1 MNASRVKAAPLL
13 SVIVR
18 LLLLAGLALF
28 SGAPL
33 LGSDSSE
40 PAVYR
45 VDSTHSSVE
54 FSIAKWV
61 VTRQYGSFRELDG
74 TIRMATQNPEAAEVM
89 IRIDA
94 ASLDTRNSGRDRVV
108 RSDDF
113 LDVEAHPYLIF
124 RSKEIRR
131 TGSGSFDVA
140 GNLTIRGVT
149 RRIVAPVRFLGVT
162 DDAGRGQLISFETE
176 FVVNRRDFGVLGTRW
191 SGGKAILGDEV
202 NVRLTVAARRVD

>member
-1 MNASRVKAAPLL
+1 MNVSRVNASPLL
-13 SVIVR
+13 RIAR
-18 LLLLAGLALF
+18 FLCFAGLSLF
-28 SGAPL
+28 SGAQL
-33 LGSDSSE
+33 LGSDTSE
-40 PAVYR
+40 PALYR

-54 FSIAKWV
+54 FSITKWV

-74 TIRMATQNPEAAEVM
+74 TIRMAAECPEATEVE
-89 IRIDA
+89 IRIHA

-113 LDVEAHPYLIF
+113 LDVENHPHLIF

-131 TGSGSFDVA
+131 NSSGSFDVV

-149 RRIVAPVRFLGVT
+149 RRIVAPVRFLGATEV
-162 DDAGRGQLISFETE
+162 AGLGELISFETQ

-191 SGGKAILGDEV
+191 SGGKTILGDEV
-202 NVRLTVAARRVD
+202 DVRLTVAARKVD